1 MNAPNPALVTE
12 RAAKRLPRIALLLLC
27 AAYVLPGVYGRD
39 PWRNADVAAYG
50 YMAGIAE
57 GRSAWLA
64 PTLGGLPAD
73 GDALPYWLGAASIE
87 VLGRWLDPAV
97 AARVPFALLMVLVL
111 ALTWYSTYHLARTQ
125 AAQPLPLAFGGEAK
139 PVDYARAIAD
149 GAVLALIASLGLLQL
164 GHETTPELAQL
175 GAVALFVYALS
186 AAPYGW
192 RPRAAA
198 VVALPAL
205 AASGAPAIAM
215 ALGAVGLLVGR
226 TSSDSAARRFTAWV
240 GAGLLVAVA
249 VASALGAWG
258 WRIGTAAMSFAG
270 LWDIVR
276 LTGWFTWPAWLLAI
290 WTVWRW
296 RRHLWFRHIAVPLG
310 CFAVSLAACIGMGGS
325 DRALLLGLPP
335 LAVLAAFALPTL
347 QRSAAAA
354 IDWFSVCLFTIG
366 AGVVWVIYLSMQ
378 TGVPAQP
385 AINIARLSPG
395 YANRFSGPAL
405 GAAAL
410 GTLAWLWLVR
420 WRTGRNR
427 HALWKSLVLPAG
439 GVTLCLL
446 LVMTLW
452 LPPLDHAR
460 SSRALVRRIAL
471 RVPATGCVAAPGMP
485 KSELAALEVFGRY
498 RLDAATPLSQ
508 STCTTLMRIERGLSR
523 GSPLPGWLPLAR
535 ERRNRNDD
543 EVIAVYRWSG
553 PPSSP
558 LNH

>member
-1 MNAPNPALVTE
+1 MALV
-12 RAAKRLPRIALLLLC
+12 LLC
-27 AAYVLPGVYGRD
+27 AAYVLPGVFGRD
-39 PWRNADVAAYG
+39 PWRNADIAAYG
-50 YMAGIAE
+50 YMAGLAE

-73 GDALPYWLGAASIE
+73 GGALPYWLGAAAIK
-87 VLGRWLDPAV
+87 VLGPWLDPAV

-175 GAVALFVYALS
+175 SAVALFVYALA
-186 AAPYGW
+186 AAPSGW
-192 RPRAAA
+192 RPRAA
-198 VVALPAL
+198 VVIALPAL
-205 AASGAPAIAM
+205 AASGAPAIAT

-226 TSSDSAARRFTAWV
+226 TSRDPAARRFTAWLA
-240 GAGLLVAVA
+240 AGLLGAIA

-258 WRIGTAAMSFAG
+258 WRIGPAGMSFTG
-270 LWDIVR
+270 LWEIVR
-276 LTGWFTWPAWLLAI
+276 LVGWFAWPAWLLAI

-296 RRHLWFRHIAVPLG
+296 RRHLSFRHIAVPLG
-310 CFAVSLAACIGMGGS
+310 CFAVSLGACIGMGGS

-366 AGVVWVIYLSMQ
+366 AGVVWVVYLSMQ

-395 YANRFSGPAL
+395 YANRYSGPAL
-405 GAAAL
+405 GIAAL
-410 GTLAWLWLVR
+410 ATLVWLWLVR
-420 WRTGRNR
+420 WRTGRTR
-427 HALWKSLVLPAG
+427 YALWKSLVLPAG
-439 GVTLCLL
+439 GVALCLL
-446 LVMTLW
+446 LVMTLL

-471 RVPATGCVAAPGMP
+471 QVPVAGCVAAPGMP
-485 KSELAALEVFGRY
+485 KSEVAALEIFGRY
-498 RLDAATPLSQ
+498 RLDAATPLSR
-508 STCTTLMRIERGLSR
+508 SPCATLMRLERGLLAR
-523 GSPLPGWLPLAR
+523 PPAPPGWRPVTR
-535 ERRNRNDD
+535 ERRTRSDD
-543 EVIAVYRWSG
+543 EVIAVYRRAG
-553 PPSSP
+553 A
-558 LNH
+558 